1 MGVRGL
7 TAFLKQGSLS
17 SISDHV
23 DFSVPAEMHEHGAGS
38 PQNRRLLIVDGNAFS
53 HWFTLECFGSAPS
66 VNTNYRQLKRLVASW
81 IMKCYAT
88 KVDCIFVF
96 DGATEPDKV
105 QCRLDRLCRQSANMD
120 SALSQE
126 PLGAVLNG
134 TDQDNEAS
142 TRACDVECNGTGI
155 PTIYQRNSAGIKVQ
169 STPPLLAIS
178 CIINAIGSLQ
188 STDTRA
194 FYARGEADKTIVE
207 VAVALQATAI
217 MSNDSDMLIYNSC
230 DVGFVPFWGF
240 GFADDGSLNAFVI
253 KRKKVSN
260 LMGISEIN
268 LPILA
273 VLVGND
279 FTSAEICHHIHKI
292 LFEGPKQC
300 SGEARRALKNQQ
312 PLSVDSISLSQS
324 DVLNDEMDVS
334 IPGRQGLKQKPRI
347 KRSDSS
353 LSSSERTKLRRR
365 ANRAEEG
372 NKRKANQSK
381 YANNTVTTIEDE
393 MQVSDVNLY
402 LDIADE
408 TASELK
414 SSASKDASWSY
425 GESGLKTVKA
435 AALFLKKAE
444 CAKKSLHGNRELTA
458 LGVTSLLLGMTEEE
472 VLCHLA
478 ENGKPDSETK
488 SSRSVEMPWKG
499 VNKIEFLCTSFY
511 AAIEDSIVRY
521 KVLNEADIREYD
533 SLQQSVA
540 SYSRSSALR
549 CCFRCY
555 SCLPLCRDMHS
566 RALKGLLASQSKVVD
581 RILPNCAAAGIA
593 DSSGSRL
600 QLSPDMDQVLR
611 DKMFIG
617 RTPCSLLSDQCTTSA
632 VDVSLLN
639 TSQQLPVRRCID
651 DDDETTIEA
660 SSPRSAS
667 VDYKLLQPLRRR
679 LYSEIFSSNCTG
691 DFNAAR
697 NRCSITEI
705 FKKNK
710 SRHLERWTVLVP
722 PTDLDIIGTEILTS
736 AAEYVALPS
745 SVLCR
750 EILLRILLR
759 LVLPD
764 GASPLLYRVITAPF
778 IFSGVES
785 GSSGVDP
792 GSLVIEKIKIQTFF
806 IALTAHLFLSTVVPC
821 EKSRSGIVEESSLD
835 IASSILSAVAYFV
848 SSVASLISAEE
859 HYFNSHSVHIEEL
872 KVLLPNPLEQGAP
885 WINED
890 CRGEESFYDET
901 LSLLSLPFIN
911 LWTSVQLCLQH
922 VNFSVEVAAY
932 VLPQLQ
938 RSVSEVEK
946 KSSDVDADVNDSSL
960 KFALHAVLGGDPGLL
975 DPILFHRASVHLQ
988 PYVLQLLG
996 SCKTQRGISMAHSVD
1011 LKQAVKLFLPSFTP
1025 EGVVDILFSVVF
1037 DIIVPAS
1044 D

>member
-17 SISDHV
+17 SFSDHV
-23 DFSVPAEMHEHGAGS
+23 DFSVPAELHDEHQHGAGS

-53 HWFTLECFGSAPS
+53 HWFSLECFGSAPS
-66 VNTNYRQLKRLVASW
+66 VNTNYRQLKRLVVSW

-96 DGATEPDKV
+96 DGATEPDKL

-142 TRACDVECNGTGI
+142 TIARDVELNGTGI

-178 CIINAIGSLQ
+178 CIVNAIGSLQ

-230 DVGFVPFWGF
+230 DVGFIPFWGF

-292 LFEGPKQC
+292 LFEGPKQF

-312 PLSVDSISLSQS
+312 QQLSVDSISLSQS
-324 DVLNDEMDVS
+324 DALHDEMDVS
-334 IPGRQGLKQKPRI
+334 IPGRQGVKQKPRI

-372 NKRKANQSK
+372 KKRKANQSK
-381 YANNTVTTIEDE
+381 FASSLEIATEDE
-393 MQVSDVNLY
+393 MQVTDVSLH
-402 LDIADE
+402 LDITDE

-444 CAKKSLHGNRELTA
+444 CANKLLHGNCELTA
-458 LGVTSLLLGMTEEE
+458 LGVTALLLGMTEEE
-472 VLCHLA
+472 VLSHLA
-478 ENGKPDSETK
+478 ENGKPDSESK

-511 AAIEDSIVRY
+511 SAIEDSIARY
-521 KVLNEADIREYD
+521 KVLSAADIRKYD

-555 SCLPLCRDMHS
+555 SCLSLCRDMRS
-566 RALKGLLASQSKVVD
+566 RSLAGLLASHSKVVD
-581 RILPNCAAAGIA
+581 RILPNCAAAGSA

-617 RTPCSLLSDQCTTSA
+617 RTPCSLLSDRCTTFA
-632 VDVSLLN
+632 ADVSLLN
-639 TSQQLPVRRCID
+639 TSQQLSVRRYID
-651 DDDETTIEA
+651 DDDERTIEA
-660 SSPRSAS
+660 SSPRSVS

-691 DFNAAR
+691 DIGTAR
-697 NRCSITEI
+697 NRCSISEI

-722 PTDLDIIGTEILTS
+722 PTDLDIIGTEVLTS
-736 AAEYVALPS
+736 AAECDALPS
-745 SVLCR
+745 SVSCR
-750 EILLRILLR
+750 EILLRSLLR
-759 LVLPD
+759 LVIPD
-764 GASPLLYRVITAPF
+764 GASPLLYRIITAPF
-778 IFSGVES
+778 IFSR
-785 GSSGVDP
+785 VDP
-792 GSLVIEKIKIQTFF
+792 GSSVIENIKIQIFF

-821 EKSRSGIVEESSLD
+821 EKSRCRVVEECSLD
-835 IASSILSAVAYFV
+835 IASSILSAVAYIV

-859 HYFNSHSVHIEEL
+859 HYFNTHSEHIEEP
-872 KVLLPNPLEQGAP
+872 KIVSPNPLEQGAP
-885 WINED
+885 CVNED

-901 LSLLSLPFIN
+901 SSLPFIN
-911 LWTSVQLCLQH
+911 LWTSFQLCLQH
-922 VNFSVEVAAY
+922 LNFSVEVTAY
-932 VLPQLQ
+932 VIPQLL

-946 KSSDVDADVNDSSL
+946 KSGDVDADVNVSSL
-960 KFALHAVLGGDPGLL
+960 KSALQAVLGGDPGLL
-975 DPILFHRASVHLQ
+975 DPTLFHRASVQLQ
-988 PYVLQLLG
+988 PYVLQLLA

-1011 LKQAVKLFLPSFTP
+1011 LKQAVKILLPSFTP
-1025 EGVVDILFSVVF
+1025 EGVLDILFSVLF
-1037 DIIVPAS
+1037 DIIIPAS

>member
-23 DFSVPAEMHEHGAGS
+23 DFSLPAEMYLHDDHQHLAGS
-38 PQNRRLLIVDGNAFS
+38 PQNHRLLIVDGNAFS

-66 VNTNYRQLKRLVASW
+66 VNTNYRQLKSLVVSW

-96 DGATEPDKV
+96 DGATEPDKL

-142 TRACDVECNGTGI
+142 TRARDVECNATGI
-155 PTIYQRNSAGIKVQ
+155 PTIYQKNSSGIKAQ

-230 DVGFVPFWGF
+230 DVGFIPFWGF

-260 LMGISEIN
+260 LMGISEVN

-300 SGEARRALKNQQ
+300 SGEARRAVKNQQ
-312 PLSVDSISLSQS
+312 MLSVDSISLSQS
-324 DVLNDEMDVS
+324 DVIYDEMEVS
-334 IPGRQGLKQKPRI
+334 IPGRQGVKQKPRI

-381 YANNTVTTIEDE
+381 YAINSVTAMDDE
-393 MQVSDVNLY
+393 MQVSDVSLH
-402 LDIADE
+402 LDITDD
-408 TASELK
+408 TASDIK

-444 CAKKSLHGNRELTA
+444 CGKKLLFGNFELTA

-472 VLCHLA
+472 VLSHLA
-478 ENGKPDSETK
+478 EKGKPDSESK
-488 SSRSVEMPWKG
+488 SSRSVETPWKG
-499 VNKIEFLCTSFY
+499 VNKIEFLCTSFH
-511 AAIEDSIVRY
+511 AAIEDSIARY
-521 KVLNEADIREYD
+521 KVLSAADIRKYD

-540 SYSRSSALR
+540 SYSRRSALL
-549 CCFRCY
+549 CCFRCH
-555 SCLPLCRDMHS
+555 SCSPLCRDMRS
-566 RALKGLLASQSKVVD
+566 RALAGLLTSDSKVFD
-581 RILPNCAAAGIA
+581 KILPNCATAGSA

-600 QLSPDMDQVLR
+600 QFSPDMDQVLR
-611 DKMFIG
+611 DKLFIG

-632 VDVSLLN
+632 VDISPLK
-639 TSQQLPVRRCID
+639 TSPPLPVRGYID
-651 DDDETTIEA
+651 DDDERIIEV
-660 SSPRSAS
+660 SSPRSAI
-667 VDYKLLQPLRRR
+667 VDYKVLQPLRRR
-679 LYSEIFSSNCTG
+679 LYSEIFSSNCTE
-691 DFNAAR
+691 DFNIAR
-697 NRCSITEI
+697 NRCSISEI

-710 SRHLERWTVLVP
+710 SRHLEKWTVLVP
-722 PTDLDIIGTEILTS
+722 PTDLDMIGTEMLTS
-736 AAEYVALPS
+736 AAQCVATPS
-745 SVLCR
+745 PVSCR
-750 EILLRILLR
+750 EILLRSLLR
-759 LVLPD
+759 LVLL
-764 GASPLLYRVITAPF
+764 GGSSSQLYKIITAPF
-778 IFSGVES
+778 IFSRVDS
-785 GSSGVDP
+785 GPD
-792 GSLVIEKIKIQTFF
+792 VIEKLKIQMFF
-806 IALTAHLFLSTVVPC
+806 IVLTAHLFVSTAVPC
-821 EKSRSGIVEESSLD
+821 EKPRSRIDEECSLD
-835 IASSILSAVAYFV
+835 NLSSILSAVAYIV
-848 SSVASLISAEE
+848 SSIASLISADEQ
-859 HYFNSHSVHIEEL
+859 YFNSHSEHIEEL
-872 KVLLPNPLEQGAP
+872 KENSACPLEKGAP
-885 WINED
+885 WIREN
-890 CRGEESFYDET
+890 CNGEESFYDEAF
-901 LSLLSLPFIN
+901 SLPFIN
-911 LWTSVQLCLQH
+911 LWTSFQLCLQH
-922 VNFSVEVAAY
+922 VNFSIEVAGY

-938 RSVSEVEK
+938 RSVSEVDK
-946 KSSDVDADVNDSSL
+946 MSSDVDTDVSISSL
-960 KFALHAVLGGDPGLL
+960 KSALRAVLGGDPGLL
-975 DPILFHRASVHLQ
+975 DPILFHRASVQLQ

-996 SCKTQRGISMAHSVD
+996 SCKTLRGILMAHSVD

-1025 EGVVDILFSVVF
+1025 AEVLDTLFSVVF

>member
-23 DFSVPAEMHEHGAGS
+23 DFSVPAELHDEHQHGAGS

-66 VNTNYRQLKRLVASW
+66 VNTNYRQLKRLVVSW

-96 DGATEPDKV
+96 DGATEPDKL

-126 PLGAVLNG
+126 PLGAILNG

-142 TRACDVECNGTGI
+142 TRARDVECNGTGI
-155 PTIYQRNSAGIKVQ
+155 PTIYQKNSAGIKVQ

-188 STDTRA
+188 STDTRS

-230 DVGFVPFWGF
+230 DVGFIPFWGF

-268 LPILA
+268 MPILA

-324 DVLNDEMDVS
+324 DVLHDEMDVS
-334 IPGRQGLKQKPRI
+334 IPKGQGVKQKPRI

-381 YANNTVTTIEDE
+381 FASSLEIAIKDE
-393 MQVSDVNLY
+393 MQVSDVSAH
-402 LDIADE
+402 LDITDE
-408 TASELK
+408 IAHELK

-444 CAKKSLHGNRELTA
+444 CAKKLLDGNSELTA

-472 VLCHLA
+472 VLSHLA
-478 ENGKPDSETK
+478 ENGKPDSESK

-511 AAIEDSIVRY
+511 AAIEDSIARY
-521 KVLNEADIREYD
+521 KVLSAADIRKYD

-540 SYSRSSALR
+540 SYCSSSALR
-549 CCFRCY
+549 CCLRCY
-555 SCLPLCRDMHS
+555 SCLPQCRDMRS
-566 RALKGLLASQSKVVD
+566 NALRGLLASHSKVVD
-581 RILPNCAAAGIA
+581 RILPNCAAAGSA

-617 RTPCSLLSDQCTTSA
+617 RTPCSLLSDQCIASA
-632 VDVSLLN
+632 VDISQLN
-639 TSQQLPVRRCID
+639 TSLQVPVMRYID
-651 DDDETTIEA
+651 NDYETTTEA
-660 SSPRSAS
+660 SSPRSVS

-679 LYSEIFSSNCTG
+679 LYAEIFSSNCTG
-691 DFNAAR
+691 DIITSR
-697 NRCSITEI
+697 NRCGISEI

-710 SRHLERWTVLVP
+710 SRHLERWTVQVP
-722 PTDLDIIGTEILTS
+722 PTDLDIMGTEILTS
-736 AAEYVALPS
+736 AAQYVSLPL

-750 EILLRILLR
+750 EVLLRSLLQ
-759 LVLPD
+759 LVLQG
-764 GASPLLYRVITAPF
+764 GASPLLYRIITAPPVF
-778 IFSGVES
+778 
-785 GSSGVDP
+785 SGVDP
-792 GSLVIEKIKIQTFF
+792 GSSVIEQIKIQMFF
-806 IALTAHLFLSTVVPC
+806 IALTAHFFLSTVVPC
-821 EKSRSGIVEESSLD
+821 EKLRSRIVEECSLD
-835 IASSILSAVAYFV
+835 IASSIISAVAYLV
-848 SSVASLISAEE
+848 SSVASLVSAEE
-859 HYFNSHSVHIEEL
+859 LYFNTHSEHIEEL
-872 KVLLPNPLEQGAP
+872 KIVLPNPLEQGVP
-885 WINED
+885 SIDED

-901 LSLLSLPFIN
+901 FSLPFIN
-911 LWTSVQLCLQH
+911 LWTSFQLCLQH

-932 VLPQLQ
+932 VIPQLQ

-946 KSSDVDADVNDSSL
+946 KSSDVDTDVNISSVNS
-960 KFALHAVLGGDPGLL
+960 ALHAVLGGDPGLL
-975 DPILFHRASVHLQ
+975 DPILFHRASVQLQ

-996 SCKTQRGISMAHSVD
+996 SCKTLRGISMGHSVD
-1011 LKQAVKLFLPSFTP
+1011 LKQAVKFFLPPFTP
-1025 EGVVDILFSVVF
+1025 EGVLDILFSVAF